1 MFVAIVDAV
10 RDWFELRG
18 IDCTVVDGVES
29 RNDQT
34 NFGDS
39 VNRVAF
45 VPAEDVGI
53 AESVAFVGEMGEGES
68 ARRQLVNPMFVYEV
82 SFEGYDKARPARDLA
97 HRSVCFDLW
106 EAATQAIHRAYF
118 GMYAWTGAKW
128 TKERLHG
135 RHGAELIA
143 RLELNIPLFDV
154 AYAIAS
160 PSPLPGEPKPA
171 EPEP

>member
-10 RDWFELRG
+10 REWFEERE
-18 IDCTVVDGVES
+18 IDSAVVDGVGS

-39 VNRVAF
+39 MCRVAF
-45 VPAEDVGI
+45 EPAEDIGI
-53 AESVAFVGEMGEGES
+53 ADSIMFIGEGEDG
-68 ARRQLVNPMFVYEV
+68 RRQLANPLFVYEV
-82 SFEGYDKARPARDLA
+82 SFVGYDKARPERDLA

-106 EAATQAIHRAYF
+106 EAATQAIHRAYY

-128 TKERLHG
+128 TKDRQHG
-135 RHGAELIA
+135 RHGAELVA

-154 AYAIAS
+154 AYATAS
-160 PSPLPGEPKPA
+160 PSPLPGDPKPA